1 LINNDNGDTV
11 NKRRILLVLILI
23 YIVFAI
29 LLNSVGTVI
38 LQVIN
43 NYGIGKTSASVL
55 EGFKD
60 LPIAVVSFLV
70 AASLPRFGYK
80 KAMLVALAIVTGA
93 TLAMPL
99 VPGFATAK
107 LLFLCVG
114 VAFAL
119 VKVSVYSTIGLVA
132 ADGKQHAGITNLL
145 EGFFM
150 VGVLSAY
157 WIFGFF
163 IDDSAPR
170 SNGWLNVYWLLSTLC
185 AATFLLVLT
194 THFDERAAVPP
205 HSRGPVADFV
215 EMLRLFMRP
224 LVCVFVLTAFLYVLV
239 EQAVGTWL
247 PTFNNEILK
256 LPPAMSV
263 QVTSI
268 FAGCL
273 ALGRLSAGVIMRR
286 LNWYPVLAACMLA
299 MGATVLL
306 ALPLTRDAVATPGM
320 GWSTAP
326 AGALLFPLIGL
337 FMAPIY
343 PGINSVMLSSLPRH
357 QHAPMTGLLVIFS
370 ALGGTT
376 GSLVTG
382 YVFAR
387 FSGHFAFYLTLVPI
401 ALMLVSLH
409 VFRRQVARGAGASMA
424 AVEQAA

>member
-1 LINNDNGDTV
+1 M
-11 NKRRILLVLILI
+11 NKRRILLALFLI
-23 YIVFAI
+23 YFVFAI

-43 NYGIGKTSASVL
+43 NYGVDKGAASVL

-60 LPIAVVSFLV
+60 LPIALVSFLV

-80 KAMLVALAIVTGA
+80 KAMLAALGIVALA

-99 VPGFATAK
+99 VPAFATAK

-132 ADGKQHAGITNLL
+132 QDSRQHAGITNLL

-157 WIFGFF
+157 WLFSLF
-163 IDDSAPR
+163 IDSADPK
-170 SNGWLNVYWLLSTLC
+170 STGWLDVYWLLSALC
-185 AATFLLVLT
+185 AATFLLVLST
-194 THFDERAAVPP
+194 PFDERGAAVPD
-205 HSRGPVADFV
+205 SRGPVADFV
-215 EMLRLFMRP
+215 AMLRLFMRP

-239 EQAVGTWL
+239 EQALGTWL

-256 LPPAMSV
+256 LPAAMSV
-263 QVTSI
+263 QVTGI
-268 FAGCL
+268 YAACL
-273 ALGRLSAGVIMRR
+273 AIGRLSAGVIMRR
-286 LNWYPVLAACMLA
+286 LPWYPVLSVCMLA
-299 MGATVLL
+299 MGAVVLL
-306 ALPLTRDAVATPGM
+306 ALPLARDIAHDPRI
-320 GWSTAP
+320 GWSSAP
-326 AGALLFPLIGL
+326 LAAFVFPLIGL

-376 GSLVTG
+376 GSMITG
-382 YVFAR
+382 YVFGR
-387 FSGHFAFYLTLVPI
+387 FNGHFAFYLTLVPI
-401 ALMLVSLH
+401 VLMLASLYA
-409 VFRRQVARGAGASMA
+409 FKRQVERRPAAALPEAAGAA
-424 AVEQAA
+424 

>member
-1 LINNDNGDTV
+1 V
-11 NKRRILLVLILI
+11 NKRRILLALFLI
-23 YIVFAI
+23 YFVFAI

-43 NYGIGKTSASVL
+43 NYGIDKGSASVL

-70 AASLPRFGYK
+70 AATLPRFGYK
-80 KAMLVALAIVTGA
+80 KAMLVALAIVACA

-99 VPGFATAK
+99 LPAFATAK

-119 VKVSVYSTIGLVA
+119 VKVSVYSTVGLVA
-132 ADGKQHAGITNLL
+132 QDSKQHAGITNTL

-157 WIFGFF
+157 WIFGWF
-163 IDDSAPR
+163 IDSANPK
-170 SNGWLNVYWLLSTLC
+170 STSWLDVYWLLSALC
-185 AATFLLVLT
+185 AATFLLVLFT
-194 THFDERAAVPP
+194 PFDERAAAAPD
-205 HSRGPVADFV
+205 SRGPAADFV

-256 LPPAMSV
+256 LPAAMSV

-286 LNWYPVLAACMLA
+286 LHWYPVLSFCMLA

-306 ALPLTRDAVATPGM
+306 ALPLTHGIAHDPDVSWA
-320 GWSTAP
+320 TAP
-326 AGALLFPLIGL
+326 VAAFLFPLIGL

-376 GSLVTG
+376 GSLITG
-382 YVFAR
+382 YVFGR

-401 ALMLVSLH
+401 ALMLVSLYA
-409 VFRRQVARGAGASMA
+409 FKRQVERHADAPLAGAA
-424 AVEQAA
+424 ETA

>member
-1 LINNDNGDTV
+1 MNNKTSQ
-11 NKRRILLVLILI
+11 RPILLALFLI
-23 YIVFAI
+23 YFVFAI

-43 NYGIGKTSASVL
+43 NYGVDKASASML

-60 LPIAVVSFLV
+60 LPIAIVSFLV
-70 AASLPRFGYK
+70 ASSMSRLGYK
-80 KAMLVALAIVTGA
+80 RAMLAALAIVACA

-99 VPGFATAK
+99 MPAFATAK

-119 VKVSVYSTIGLVA
+119 VKVSVYSTVGLVA
-132 ADGKQHAGITNLL
+132 QDRKQHAGIMNSL

-157 WIFGFF
+157 WIFGAF
-163 IDDSAPR
+163 IDSDNPAST
-170 SNGWLNVYWLLSTLC
+170 SWLNVYWFLSALC
-185 AATFLLVLT
+185 ALTFVLVLFT
-194 THFDERAAVPP
+194 RFDESEAVPAA
-205 HSRGPVADFV
+205 SRGPVADFLD
-215 EMLRLFMRP
+215 MLRLFLRP
-224 LVCVFVLTAFLYVLV
+224 LVCVFVMTAFLYVLV

-256 LPPAMSV
+256 LPAAMSV

-268 FAGCL
+268 FALCL
-273 ALGRLSAGVIMRR
+273 AIGRLSAGVIMRR
-286 LNWYPVLAACMLA
+286 LNWFPVMVFCVIA
-299 MGATVLL
+299 MGATVMM
-306 ALPLTRDAVATPGM
+306 ALPLSQGIAHDPNV

-326 AGALLFPLIGL
+326 LAAFVFPLIGL

-343 PGINSVMLSSLPRH
+343 PGINSVMLSSLPKH

-376 GSLVTG
+376 GSMVTG
-382 YVFAR
+382 YVFGR
-387 FSGHFAFYLTLVPI
+387 YDGQFAFYLTLVPI
-401 ALMLVSLH
+401 GLMLVGLFF
-409 VFRRQVARGAGASMA
+409 FRQQVERSNALASTERQSVSA
-424 AVEQAA
+424 

>member
-1 LINNDNGDTV
+1 MNQ
-11 NKRRILLVLILI
+11 RRILLALFMI
-23 YIVFAI
+23 YFVFAI

-38 LQVIN
+38 LQVIHT
-43 NYGIGKTSASVL
+43 YGVDKGAASVL

-60 LPIAVVSFLV
+60 LPIAIVSFFV
-70 AASLPRFGYK
+70 ASTLPRFGYK
-80 KAMLVALAIVTGA
+80 KAMLVALAIVAAA

-99 VPGFATAK
+99 IPAFATAK

-132 ADGKQHAGITNLL
+132 RDRKHHAGITNML

-163 IDDSAPR
+163 IDAEHPAST
-170 SNGWLNVYWLLSTLC
+170 SWLNVYWLLSVLC
-185 AATFLLVLT
+185 AATFALVLAT
-194 THFDERAAVPP
+194 TFDEVGAAPP
-205 HSRGPVADFV
+205 DSRGPAADFLQ
-215 EMLRLFMRP
+215 MLRLFVRP
-224 LVCVFVLTAFLYVLV
+224 LVYVFVLTAFLSVLV
-239 EQAVGTWL
+239 EQAIGSWL
-247 PTFNNEILK
+247 PTFNNEILM
-256 LPPAMSV
+256 LPATMSV
-263 QVTSI
+263 QGTSI

-273 ALGRLSAGVIMRR
+273 AVGRLLAGVVMRR
-286 LNWYPVLAACMLA
+286 LNWYPVLTVCMLA

-306 ALPLTRDAVATPGM
+306 TLPLTHGVNHDPNVT
-320 GWSTAP
+320 WSTAP
-326 AGALLFPLIGL
+326 VAAFLFPLIGL

-376 GSLVTG
+376 GSLITG
-382 YVFAR
+382 YVFGHVN
-387 FSGHFAFYLTLVPI
+387 GHFAFYLTLVPI
-401 ALMLVSLH
+401 VLMVVSLH
-409 VFRRQVARGAGASMA
+409 AFKRQVEKTAGAA
-424 AVEQAA
+424 WTARPHELI